1 MDQLSIGRAR
11 SERFKGQACV
21 MGRACGL
28 GLLLLTLGCLPL
40 ELSAA
45 SADPEAESSEGSDDN
60 LNIRGVFDSAL
71 PNTLSKYSFKVS
83 LHPHFGDF
91 QRHDSFRIPLDFRYG
106 MTSRLELSLGAES
119 FVDHGFGNKGW
130 GDDYG
135 YSGWH
140 FGAKYHGRFIRDSKW
155 DQIVG
160 FDYSTPAGKVPV
172 DLTDGLEHFRP
183 FMNFARPIEGEA
195 GSRIFWGLGLDLVKD
210 SGFAGTEG
218 ENDLMD
224 DSQSFVIGR
233 VWEREQFNF
242 TLETSVATT
251 RLLGSN
257 ERDLVTVKPAIIWKV
272 PTRYTFNSKDNWL
285 LGFGVRTEHGHDG
298 FDVSVSVKL
307 KVNLDF
313 D

>member
-1 MDQLSIGRAR
+1 MRRAR
-11 SERFKGQACV
+11 PECVEGQVYLAS
-21 MGRACGL
+21 RACIV
-28 GLLLLTLGCLPL
+28 GLLLLAFGCLPSDS
-40 ELSAA
+40 SAA
-45 SADPEAESSEGSDDN
+45 SADQEAEPSEGSDDN
-60 LNIRGVFDSAL
+60 LNIRGVFDSTL

-91 QRHDSFRIPLDFRYG
+91 QRHDSFRIPLDIRYG
-106 MTSRLELSLGAES
+106 LTSRLELSLGAES
-119 FVDHGFGNKGW
+119 FVDHGFGDKNW
-130 GDDYG
+130 ADDYG

-140 FGAKYHGRFIRDSKW
+140 FGAKYHGRFFRDSKW

-160 FDYSTPAGKVPV
+160 FDFSTPAGTVPM

-183 FMNFARPIEGEA
+183 FMNFARPIEGER
-195 GSRIFWGLGLDLVKD
+195 GSRVFWGLGLDLVRD
-210 SGFAGTEG
+210 SGFAGTER
-218 ENDLMD
+218 ENDLAD
-224 DSQSFVIGR
+224 DSQSFTIGR

-257 ERDLVTVKPAIIWKV
+257 DRDLVTVKPAIIWKV
-272 PTRYTFNSKDNWL
+272 PKRYTFNSKDNWL
-285 LGFGVRTEHGHDG
+285 LGLGLRTEHGHDG